1 MHFLAQKEW
10 FRGENRVFSG
20 KNGGKKSDFA
30 CTCQK
35 KEVTLWAE
43 TEKRHKNWSLNLKNR

>member
-1 MHFLAQKEW
+1 M
-10 FRGENRVFSG
+10 GENVVFSG
-20 KNGGKKSDFA
+20 GNRGKKSDFA